1 MRRRS
6 TRSSAGLVWPDGWR
20 MCRSAGSRP
29 GSVGGSR
36 SPPFC
41 SVPPTSGSST
51 SLTPASTPTD
61 ASAWT
66 LWCARPRTRARRCCS
81 PPTSSTGRAPS
92 PRAWCPSPGARSAP
106 TRVRGSSV
114 LRDAAVMAGKD
125 LRIEMRSRVTTNQV
139 APFALLVLVLFAFAL
154 DPDRG
159 VLEGASAGLYW
170 IAILFAG
177 LLAIQRAFAV
187 EAADG
192 NRDAL
197 RMAGLEPAGI
207 FLGKVAAIS
216 AELLALEALL
226 GVGVAI
232 LYGTTFRT
240 WGMVLLTCLVATLGL
255 AAAGSLYGVLAAG
268 LRVRE
273 TLLRSE
279 ERRVGKE
286 GRCRCV
292 V

>member
-1 MRRRS
+1 LLHD
-6 TRSSAGLVWPDGWR
+6 ALLHDAVLV
-20 MCRSAGSRP
+20 
-29 GSVGGSR
+29 
-36 SPPFC
+36 
-41 SVPPTSGSST
+41 
-51 SLTPASTPTD
+51 
-61 ASAWT
+61 
-66 LWCARPRTRARRCCS
+66 
-81 PPTSSTGRAPS
+81 
-92 PRAWCPSPGARSAP
+92 
-106 TRVRGSSV
+106 
-114 LRDAAVMAGKD
+114 AGKD
-125 LRIEMRSRVTTNQV
+125 LRIEWRSRVTTNQV

-159 VLEGASAGLYW
+159 VLERATAGLYW
-170 IAILFAG
+170 VAILFAG

-240 WGMVLLTCLVATLGL
+240 WGMVLLTCVVATLGL

-273 TLLRSE
+273 TLLPLLLLPVVAPVLIGATRAFEAALSGVASDGWPWVGLLSIFALVYLAFGVLAFGPLLE
-279 ERRVGKE
+279 ES
-286 GRCRCV
+286 
-292 V
+292 